1 MSLFGVLR
9 LRLSP
14 ETAPNSAQDDEFDDN
29 SMVTKFD
36 GDEFSGDEFND
47 ENNF

>member
-1 MSLFGVLR
+1 MSLFEVLR

-14 ETAPNSAQDDEFDDN
+14 ETAPNSAQDDDFDDN

-36 GDEFSGDEFND
+36 GDEFND